1 MQGVGATTPGA
12 EREPVV
18 GFEAWRHAVSSAFV
32 PIDARVDVAGGF
44 AGRLSAHRFGDV
56 SLACVAGSAV
66 TVSRTPRMIRREDR
80 GLVKMSMQMRGHGL
94 IVQDGREAVLAPGD
108 MALND
113 ASRPYTLDFSDDFLM
128 LVVMLPRDAL
138 NTRTFE
144 FSRLTARTISGRS
157 GTGAVLA
164 SMTTSL
170 VGQSA
175 AGELEPSVY
184 LSDAI
189 VNLLDAICAETAG
202 SPRRPADA
210 HRTAM
215 LLRVQGFIEDHLGE
229 SDLATA
235 RIAAEH
241 HVSVRYVQKLFESA
255 GTTVREWIRMRR
267 IERCR
272 HDLLDARLSSV
283 PVGAIGSRWGF
294 TDPAHFSR
302 VIRQHLGLPPSELR
316 LAGRA
321 GLPTARTPRV
331 LVTPGVRAQS
341 DGFGQLTRSTFRPAY
356 EGF

>member
-1 MQGVGATTPGA
+1 LQRVGAIPPAA
-12 EREPVV
+12 EREPAV
-18 GFEAWRHAVSSAFV
+18 GFDAWRHTVSSAFV
-32 PIDARVDVAGGF
+32 PIDARLDGAGGF

-56 SLACVAGSAV
+56 SLACVSGSPV
-66 TVSRTPRMIRREDR
+66 TVSRTPGMIRREDSN
-80 GLVKMSMQMRGHGL
+80 LVKMSMQVHGHGL
-94 IVQDGREAVLAPGD
+94 VVQDGREAVLAPGD

-113 ASRPYTLDFSDDFLM
+113 ASRPYTLRFSDDFVM

-175 AGELEPSVY
+175 AGELDPSVY
-184 LSDAI
+184 LSDAV

-202 SPRRPADA
+202 SPRPPADA

-215 LLRVQGFIEDHLGE
+215 LLRVQGFIDNHLGE
-229 SDLATA
+229 SDLSTT
-235 RIAAEH
+235 RVAAEH

-255 GTTVREWIRMRR
+255 GTTVSEWIRMRR
-267 IERCR
+267 IDRCR
-272 HDLLDARLSSV
+272 HDLLDERLSSV

-316 LAGRA
+316 MAGRA
-321 GLPTARTPRV
+321 GRPYSSATPS
-331 LVTPGVRAQS
+331 TGRAS
-341 DGFGQLTRSTFRPAY
+341 AER
-356 EGF
+356 

>member
-1 MQGVGATTPGA
+1 VQHVSATTPAA
-12 EREPVV
+12 EHVPAI
-18 GFEAWRHAVSSAFV
+18 GFDAWRHAVSSAFV
-32 PIDARVDVAGGF
+32 PIDARVDAAGGF
-44 AGRLSAHRFGDV
+44 AGRLCAHQFGDV
-56 SLACVAGSAV
+56 SLACVGGTPV
-66 TVSRTPRMIRREDR
+66 TVSRTPGLIRREDR
-80 GLVKMSMQMRGHGL
+80 GLVKMSMQVRGHGL
-94 IVQDGREAVLAPGD
+94 IVQDGREAVLEPGD

-113 ASRPYTLDFSDDFLM
+113 ASRPYALRFSDDFLM
-128 LVVMLPRDAL
+128 LVVMLPREAL
-138 NTRTFE
+138 NTREFE
-144 FSRLTARTISGRS
+144 FNRLTARTISGRS

-164 SMTTSL
+164 SMATSL

-184 LSDAI
+184 LSDAV

-202 SPRRPADA
+202 SPRPPADE

-215 LLRVQGFIEDHLGE
+215 LLRVQGFIDNHLGE
-229 SDLATA
+229 RDLSTA
-235 RIAAEH
+235 RVAAEH

-255 GTTVREWIRMRR
+255 GTTVSEWIRMRR

-272 HDLLDARLSSV
+272 HDLLDERLSSV

-321 GLPTARTPRV
+321 TRPTARTPGI
-331 LVTPGVRAQS
+331 LIPPGVRAQS
-341 DGFGQLTRSTFRPAY
+341 DELGPWTRSTFRPVY
-356 EGF
+356 EGS